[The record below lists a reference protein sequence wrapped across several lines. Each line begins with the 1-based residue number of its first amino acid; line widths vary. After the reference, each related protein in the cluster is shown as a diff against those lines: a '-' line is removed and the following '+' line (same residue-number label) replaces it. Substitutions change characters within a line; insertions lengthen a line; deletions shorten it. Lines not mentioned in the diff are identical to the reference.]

1 MIGGGVHGLATLW
14 HLGRLGA
21 GRCALVE
28 RFRIGH
34 AHGSSH
40 GRTRI
45 TRSVYEDE
53 RWVRLMR
60 VAREEDWPRLERD
73 ARTRLIEPCDGC
85 FLGIGGESFGAY
97 VRAVAQAEGIEHL
110 DVAEAQRRF
119 PQFRYD
125 DVVGARARAD
135 RQLNMRCGRIVD

>member
-1 MIGGGVHGLATLW
+1 MQVDYDVVVIGGGVHGLATLW

-28 RFRIGH
+28 RFHVGH

-73 ARTRLIEPCDGC
+73 A
-85 FLGIGGESFGAY
+85 
-97 VRAVAQAEGIEHL
+97 QARKAARKEE
-110 DVAEAQRRF
+110 QRRKAEEK
-119 PQFRYD
+119 RRKREERRREKD
-125 DVVGARARAD
+125 GEDEGS
-135 RQLNMRCGRIVD
+135 